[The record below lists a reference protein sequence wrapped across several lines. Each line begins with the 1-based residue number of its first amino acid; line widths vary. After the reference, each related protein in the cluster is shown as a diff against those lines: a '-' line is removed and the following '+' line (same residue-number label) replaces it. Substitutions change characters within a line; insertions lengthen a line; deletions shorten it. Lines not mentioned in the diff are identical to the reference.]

1 MKYFLLLA
9 LSLTCTLSQA
19 QTTPDDDRID
29 EVRSLVN
36 FYEYMLNTIGGTKT
50 STRDKEVIITES
62 YKKVFKNQEV
72 QIEDDLILDRKVIT
86 NKDVSAY
93 LRDVD
98 FFFNDIHFDFNNIEI
113 ERIDAEGGSYYYLV
127 SFESTL
133 QGTTLDDESL
143 NSTKKRFLEVNL
155 NEQTNDLKIVSVYS
169 TKVSRE
175 KELQLWWE
183 SLSFGWVNIFKS
195 LVAAEVIDD
204 KTLMKIASIDSLNLA
219 ENQFVLDLEPLSALK
234 GLKQLDISD
243 TKITDLS
250 PLRYARHLSHLRAAN
265 TRLEDITTLAY
276 FDQLSA
282 LDLSNTAVTDISTL
296 ARLAKLS
303 ALNLSGTTVTD
314 FNALKPLKSLQ
325 NINLSNTAFDDPTLI
340 AGSTGLKTIN
350 LSRTAVDHL
359 FVFQSL
365 PKVQT
370 LNLSETLIVNLNG
383 LENHPALTELLIN
396 QTKVTK
402 LTPVVGLPQ
411 LKKIYADL
419 SGVTDQAASAFMT
432 QYPSVIVVTNSQQL
446 TQWWWSLPANWKSVL
461 GAQMGTSEPTKE
473 DLAVLM
479 NIDSLDV
486 SNKKLYTSSPLQKF
500 KRLRYLDVSHN
511 DIGSFDFTA
520 DMADLEYLSG
530 IDLPIE
536 NVNGLEANKKLKQL
550 ILTNTKI
557 QDIAPLSQLHQL
569 ELLDTEGTAVDESQV
584 ISHLATNPQTVIIYQ
599 SDSVLTWW
607 NNLPPVWQKTF
618 NLSNPTSFELHQL
631 IEQQELEIINKKI
644 PSLEPLRA
652 FINLK
657 SVKLD
662 RIQLTNLS
670 ELFVHEELLSLTCTN
685 GPLISLEGIS
695 GLTHLETLNIS
706 QTAIEDLKD
715 IYEVRSLKHL
725 DCSGTNIKSIKGVDD
740 LMNLESLNVSN
751 TRMWRL
757 DRVFDKRNLK
767 SLICYNTRLSQSKV
781 DEFQTMYPEC
791 EITFY

>member
-9 LSLTCTLSQA
+9 LSLTYTLSQA
-19 QTTPDDDRID
+19 QTAPDDSSID

-36 FYEYMLNTIGGTKT
+36 FYEYMLNTIGGNKT

-113 ERIDAEGGSYYYLV
+113 ERIEAEDGSYYYLV

-133 QGTTLDDESL
+133 QGTTLDDETL
-143 NSTKKRFLEVNL
+143 NSTKKRFLEVNH

-195 LVAAEVIDD
+195 LVPAEVIDS
-204 KTLMKIASIDSLNLA
+204 KTLMKIASLDSLNLA
-219 ENQFVLDLEPLSALK
+219 GNQFVLDLEPLSALK
-234 GLKQLDISD
+234 NLKQLDISD

-250 PLRYARHLSHLRAAN
+250 PLRYARHLNSLRSAN
-265 TRLEDITTLAY
+265 TRLVDITTLEY
-276 FDQLSA
+276 FDQLVR
-282 LDLSNTAVTDISTL
+282 LDLSNTGVTDISTL
-296 ARLAKLS
+296 ARLSKLKQ
-303 ALNLSGTTVTD
+303 LNLSGTAVTD
-314 FNALKPLKSLQ
+314 FDALNALQALQ
-325 NINLSNTAFDDPTLI
+325 NINLSNTAFDDPTFF
-340 AGSTGLKTIN
+340 ANSTGLVAIN
-350 LSRTAVDHL
+350 LSRTPVDHL

-365 PKVQT
+365 PQVQT
-370 LNLSETLIVNLNG
+370 LNLSETRIVNLNG
-383 LENHPALTELLIN
+383 LENHPMLSELLIN
-396 QTKVTK
+396 QTKVSK
-402 LTPVVGLPQ
+402 LTPLAGLPH

-419 SGVTDQAASAFMT
+419 SSVTEQIASEFMT
-432 QYPSVIVVTNSQQL
+432 QHPSVVVVTNSQQL

-461 GAQMGTSEPTKE
+461 GTQMGTNEPTKE
-473 DLAVLM
+473 DLAMLM

-486 SNKKLYTSSPLQKF
+486 SDKKLYTSSPLQKF
-500 KRLRYLDVSHN
+500 KRLRYLNVSRN
-511 DIGSFDFTA
+511 DIGSFDFTS
-520 DMADLEYLSG
+520 DMEDLEFLSG
-530 IDLPIE
+530 IDLPIASLD
-536 NVNGLEANKKLKQL
+536 GLEANKKLKQL
-550 ILTNTKI
+550 FLTNTKVKDI
-557 QDIAPLSQLHQL
+557 QPLNQLNQL
-569 ELLDTEGTAVDESQV
+569 ELLDTEGTFVEESQV
-584 ISHLATNPQTVIIYQ
+584 VSHLSTNPQTVIIYQ

-618 NLSNPTSFELHQL
+618 GLSNPSSFELHRL
-631 IEQQELEIINKKI
+631 IEKQELEIVNKKI
-644 PSLEPLRA
+644 PSLAPLQA

-657 SVKLD
+657 AIKLD
-662 RIQLTNLS
+662 RIQLTHLS
-670 ELFVHEELLSLTCTN
+670 ELYMHEGLLKLTCTN

-695 GLTHLETLNIS
+695 KLTKLETLNIS

-715 IYEVRSLKHL
+715 LYEVRSLKHL

-781 DEFQTMYPEC
+781 DEFQTMYPDC